1 MKENVF
7 PKNTRSLENRKALE
21 TMEMTNKQIVRAI
34 SALWDA
40 VEQIRQ
46 ALPRCTGCDSLLHKG
61 KVCSDRCW
69 CSEYC
74 SWECHQVENHT

>member
-1 MKENVF
+1 MK
-7 PKNTRSLENRKALE
+7 K
-21 TMEMTNKQIVRAI
+21 TNKQLTEDI

-46 ALPRCTGCDSLLHKG
+46 ALPRCAGCGSLLHKG